1 MGDSMIIG
9 NLLWSFWSNNFVC
22 VIISK
27 YFQFSK
33 GYFVQPTIVETK
45 DPLDKIM
52 TEEIFGPLLSVY
64 VYKDSEVDKTVDLV
78 TSSTPYALTG
88 AVFAEDKLVVKLLFK
103 IIVYVFIVFCCICL
117 ETFWKNL
124 LKP

>member
-9 NLLWSFWSNNFVC
+9 NLLWSFLSNNFVC

-88 AVFAEDKLVVKLLFK
+88 AVFAEDKLVVKLLF
-103 IIVYVFIVFCCICL
+103 
-117 ETFWKNL
+117 
-124 LKP
+124 